1 MHSFSATVITY
12 VVNLARVQIVI
23 YDLKI
28 DKKKLKK
35 TSIFPSKLQTTTH
48 QGHNYSY
55 LAFPKKVNN

>member
-28 DKKKLKK
+28 DKKKLKN
-35 TSIFPSKLQTTTH
+35 TSIFPSKLQSPDYYTSGP
-48 QGHNYSY
+48 Q
-55 LAFPKKVNN
+55 L